1 MARFLVN
8 NNLKKAITSRVL
20 EWAAF
25 GILSWCI
32 ITWERRYQF
41 SPQNL
46 FFLIHGVI
54 RNFECHD
61 SERKNV
67 IFIFEQAVTLKKG
80 KWHDKILQCPIKQNV
95 TLTHHNGV

>member
-1 MARFLVN
+1 MGCFWDTFMVHHYMG
-8 NNLKKAITSRVL
+8 KKIPVQSS
-20 EWAAF
+20 E
-25 GILSWCI
+25 S
-32 ITWERRYQF
+32 
-41 SPQNL
+41 L